1 MPRPRRSRRPPRP
14 IDVLKEA
21 REAIVR
27 GLVRIAIHDQPY
39 VQITYSPLDDQG
51 KTLQA
56 RVGVES
62 TYPGLSEGDRVTV
75 HSMMNVVTKFVASGD
90 RDE

>member
-1 MPRPRRSRRPPRP
+1 M
-14 IDVLKEA
+14 LKEA

-27 GLVRIAIHDQPY
+27 GLIRIAIHDQPY
-39 VQITYSPLDDQG
+39 VQVTYSPLDDQE

-62 TYPGLSEGDRVTV
+62 TYPGLSAGDRVTV
-75 HSMMNVVTKFVASGD
+75 HSMMNVVIKIVASGD